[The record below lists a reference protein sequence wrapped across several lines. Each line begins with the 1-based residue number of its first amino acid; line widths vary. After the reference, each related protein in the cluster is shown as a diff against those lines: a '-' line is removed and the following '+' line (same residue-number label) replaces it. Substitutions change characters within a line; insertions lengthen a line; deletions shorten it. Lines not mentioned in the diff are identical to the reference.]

1 MLHRH
6 LRATSW
12 LAALLAV
19 AALPVF
25 LLLAEPQRYAAPVWA
40 FAMALGYGGIAFMG
54 LQFLLTARLRF
65 IVAPLGLDALQQFHR
80 YLAIAGFGLLTL
92 HGAVAAWRQPGLVG
106 LEGGAPPLHV
116 ALGLVAWLLYGVLV
130 LSSVYGRRL
139 GLGYAAWRHLHVAGS
154 VVAFGGG
161 LWHAWASGRYV
172 DTPAKQ
178 AVFIAAVAAWLLL
191 LAWVRAVRPALVA
204 RRLRRTAFP
213 DRA

>member
-1 MLHRH
+1 MSHCH

-19 AALPVF
+19 AALPVV
-25 LLLAEPQRYAAPVWA
+25 LLLVEPQRYSAPAWA

-54 LQFLLTARLRF
+54 LQFLLTARLRV

-106 LEGGAPPLHV
+106 LYGEPPPPHV
-116 ALGLVAWLLYGVLV
+116 AAGLVAWLLYLALI
-130 LSSVYGRRL
+130 LSSVFGRRL
-139 GLGYAAWRHLHVAGS
+139 GFGYAAWRHLHVAGS

-178 AVFIAAVAAWLLL
+178 AVFVAAVAAWLLL
-191 LAWVRAVRPALVA
+191 LAWVRVLRPVLVA
-204 RRLRRTAFP
+204 RRVRRRAVH